1 MVTMNIVITGGSGF
15 VGSYLCE
22 KLINDG
28 HKIIVIDNLLTGSR
42 GNINDLLDN
51 ENFSFIEHDVQDHIE
66 IDDKVDY
73 VLHFASA
80 ASPKA
85 YTEHPVNTLKAGS
98 VGTIN
103 TLGLAKKHSAEYLLA
118 STSEVYGD
126 PLISPQN
133 EEYWGNVNPNGERSM
148 YDEAK
153 RFAEAAVA
161 TYSRSYGLK
170 TKIVRIFNTYGPR
183 MQLNDGRVV
192 TNFIVQALRNENI
205 TIYGDGKQTRSVSY
219 VEDTVAGIISLMNS
233 TEYDVFNIGNPNE
246 MTVAKLAEKIIELTD
261 STSEIKYLELPN
273 DDPKQRKPDIT
284 KAKTKLNWEPKVNLN
299 EGLAKTITWVEEQLS
314 R

>member
-1 MVTMNIVITGGSGF
+1 MNIVITGGSGF

-22 KLINDG
+22 NLINDG
-28 HKIIVIDNLLTGSR
+28 HKIIVIDNLLTGSTE
-42 GNINDLLDN
+42 NINNLMEN
-51 ENFSFIEHDVQDHIE
+51 KNFSFIEHDVQNHIE
-66 IDDKVDY
+66 IEDKVDY

-205 TIYGDGKQTRSVSY
+205 TIYGDGTQTRSFSY

-246 MTVAKLAEKIIELTD
+246 MTVGKLAEKIIELTD

-284 KAKTKLNWEPKVNLN
+284 KAKTKLNWGPKVNLD

-314 R
+314 K

>member
-28 HKIIVIDNLLTGSR
+28 HKIIVIDNLLTGSTE
-42 GNINDLLDN
+42 NINDLLDN
-51 ENFSFIEHDVQDHIE
+51 VNFSFIEHDVQDHIE
-66 IDDKVDY
+66 IEDKVDY

-205 TIYGDGKQTRSVSY
+205 TIYGDGTQTRSFSY

-233 TEYDVFNIGNPNE
+233 TEYDVFNIGNPAE
-246 MTVAKLAEKIIELTD
+246 MTVGKLAEKIIELTD

-284 KAKTKLNWEPKVNLN
+284 KAKTKLNWEPKVNLD

>member
-1 MVTMNIVITGGSGF
+1 MNIVITGGSGF

-28 HKIIVIDNLLTGSR
+28 HKIIVIDNLLTGSTE
-42 GNINDLLDN
+42 NINNLLVKK
-51 ENFSFIEHDVQDHIE
+51 NFSFIEHDVQDHIE
-66 IDDKVDY
+66 IEDKVDY

-103 TLGLAKKHSAEYLLA
+103 TLGLAKKHNAEYLLA

-161 TYSRSYGLK
+161 TYTRSYDLK

-205 TIYGDGKQTRSVSY
+205 TIYGDGSQTRSFSY

-246 MTVAKLAEKIIELTD
+246 MTIGKLAEKIIKLTD

-284 KAKTKLNWEPKVNLN
+284 KAKVKLNWEPKINLE
-299 EGLAKTITWVEEQLS
+299 EGLTKTINWVEEQLS

>member
-1 MVTMNIVITGGSGF
+1 MNIVITGGSGF

-22 KLINDG
+22 RLINDG
-28 HKIIVIDNLLTGSR
+28 HEIIVVDNLLTGSTE
-42 GNINDLLDN
+42 NINHLMQN
-51 ENFSFIEHDVQDHIE
+51 ENFSFIEHDVQNHIE
-66 IDDKVDY
+66 IENKVDY

-103 TLGLAKKHSAEYLLA
+103 TLGLAKKHDAEYLLA

-126 PLISPQN
+126 PLISPQT

-161 TYSRSYGLK
+161 TYSRSYDLK

-192 TNFIVQALRNENI
+192 TNFIVQALKNENI
-205 TIYGDGKQTRSVSY
+205 TIYGDGSQTRSFSY

-233 TEYDVFNIGNPNE
+233 SEYDVFNIGNPNE
-246 MTVAKLAEKIIELTD
+246 MTVGQLAEKIIELTD

-284 KAKTKLNWEPKVNLN
+284 KAKTKLNWEPKVNL
-299 EGLAKTITWVEEQLS
+299 EDGLTKTIKWVEGQLS
-314 R
+314 K

>member
-1 MVTMNIVITGGSGF
+1 MNIVITGGSGF

-28 HKIIVIDNLLTGSR
+28 HKIIVVDNLLTGSTE
-42 GNINDLLDN
+42 NINHLMHN
-51 ENFSFIEHDVQDHIE
+51 ENFSFIEHDVQNHIE
-66 IDDKVDY
+66 IENKVDY

-103 TLGLAKKHSAEYLLA
+103 TLGLAKKHDAEYLLA

-126 PLISPQN
+126 PLISPQT

-161 TYSRSYGLK
+161 TYSRSYDLK

-192 TNFIVQALRNENI
+192 TNFIVQSLKNENI
-205 TIYGDGKQTRSVSY
+205 TIYGDGSQTRSFSY

-233 TEYDVFNIGNPNE
+233 SEYDVFNIGNPNE
-246 MTVAKLAEKIIELTD
+246 MTVGQLAEKIIELTD

-284 KAKTKLNWEPKVNLN
+284 KAKTKLNWEPKVNL
-299 EGLAKTITWVEEQLS
+299 EDGLTKTIKWVKGQLS
-314 R
+314 K

>member
-1 MVTMNIVITGGSGF
+1 MVAMNIVITGGSGF

-22 KLINDG
+22 RLINDG
-28 HKIIVIDNLLTGSR
+28 HNLIVVDNLLTGSTE
-42 GNINDLLDN
+42 NISDLMDND
-51 ENFSFIEHDVQDHIE
+51 NFSFIEHDVQNHIE
-66 IDDKVDY
+66 IENKVDY

-98 VGTIN
+98 IGTLN
-103 TLGLAKKHSAEYLLA
+103 TLGLAKKHNSQYLLA

-161 TYSRSYGLK
+161 TYSRSYDIK
-170 TKIVRIFNTYGPR
+170 AKIVRIFNTYGPR

-192 TNFIVQALRNENI
+192 TNFIFQALQDNNI
-205 TIYGDGKQTRSVSY
+205 TIYGDGSQTRSFSY
-219 VEDTVAGIISLMNS
+219 VEDTVDGIISLMQSN
-233 TEYDVFNIGNPNE
+233 EYDVFNIDPNE
-246 MTVAKLAEKIIELTD
+246 ITVLELAQKIIELTN
-261 STSEIKYLELPN
+261 SKSEIVFKSLPS
-273 DDPKQRKPDIT
+273 DDPKQRKPDIS
-284 KAKTKLNWEPKVNLN
+284 KAKSKLGWEPKVNL
-299 EGLAKTITWVEEQLS
+299 EDGLIKTIDWVEYKLTTE
-314 R
+314 

>member
-28 HKIIVIDNLLTGSR
+28 HKIIVIDNLLTGSTE
-42 GNINDLLDN
+42 NINDLLDN
-51 ENFSFIEHDVQDHIE
+51 ENFSFIEQDVQDHIE
-66 IDDKVDY
+66 IEDKVDY

-205 TIYGDGKQTRSVSY
+205 TIYGDGTQTRSFSY

-246 MTVAKLAEKIIELTD
+246 MTVGQLAEKIIKLTD

-284 KAKTKLNWEPKVNLN
+284 KAKTKLNWEPKVNLD
-299 EGLAKTITWVEEQLS
+299 EGLAKTITWIEEQLS
-314 R
+314 K

>member
-1 MVTMNIVITGGSGF
+1 MNIVITGGSGF

-22 KLINDG
+22 KLVNDG
-28 HKIIVIDNLLTGSR
+28 HEIIVVDNLLTGSTE
-42 GNINDLLDN
+42 NINHLMSN
-51 ENFSFIEHDVQDHIE
+51 ENFSFIEHDVQNHIE
-66 IDDKVDY
+66 IENKVDY

-103 TLGLAKKHSAEYLLA
+103 TLGLAKKHDAEYLLA

-126 PLISPQN
+126 PLISPQT

-161 TYSRSYGLK
+161 TYSRSYDLK

-192 TNFIVQALRNENI
+192 TNFIVQALKNENI
-205 TIYGDGKQTRSVSY
+205 TIYGDGSQTRSFSY

-233 TEYDVFNIGNPNE
+233 SEYDVFNIGNPNE
-246 MTVAKLAEKIIELTD
+246 MTVGQLAEKIIELTD

-284 KAKTKLNWEPKVNLN
+284 KAKTKLNWEPKVNL
-299 EGLAKTITWVEEQLS
+299 EDGLTKTIKWVEGQLS
-314 R
+314 K

>member
-1 MVTMNIVITGGSGF
+1 MNIVITGGSGF

-28 HKIIVIDNLLTGSR
+28 HEIFVVDNLLTGSTE
-42 GNINDLLDN
+42 NINHLMHN
-51 ENFSFIEHDVQDHIE
+51 ENFSFIEHDVQNHIE
-66 IDDKVDY
+66 IENKVDY

-103 TLGLAKKHSAEYLLA
+103 TLGLAKKHDAEYLLA

-126 PLISPQN
+126 PLISPQT

-161 TYSRSYGLK
+161 TYSRSYDLK

-192 TNFIVQALRNENI
+192 TNFIVQALKNENI
-205 TIYGDGKQTRSVSY
+205 TIYGDGSQTRSFSY

-233 TEYDVFNIGNPNE
+233 SEYDVFNIGNPNE
-246 MTVAKLAEKIIELTD
+246 MTVGQLAEKIIELTD

-284 KAKTKLNWEPKVNLN
+284 KAKTKLNWEPKVNL
-299 EGLAKTITWVEEQLS
+299 EDGLTKTIKWVEGQLS
-314 R
+314 K

>member
-28 HKIIVIDNLLTGSR
+28 HKIIVIDNLLTGSTE
-42 GNINDLLDN
+42 NINDLLDN
-51 ENFSFIEHDVQDHIE
+51 ENFSFIEQDVQDHIE
-66 IDDKVDY
+66 IEDKVDY

-205 TIYGDGKQTRSVSY
+205 TIYGDGTQTRSFSY

-284 KAKTKLNWEPKVNLN
+284 KAKTKLNWEPKVNLD
-299 EGLAKTITWVEEQLS
+299 EGLAKTISWVKEQLS
-314 R
+314 K

>member
-42 GNINDLLDN
+42 ENINDLLDN

-66 IDDKVDY
+66 IEDKVDY

-192 TNFIVQALRNENI
+192 TNFIVQALRNANI
-205 TIYGDGKQTRSVSY
+205 TIYGDGTQTRSFSY

-246 MTVAKLAEKIIELTD
+246 MTVGQLAEKIIKLTD

-284 KAKTKLNWEPKVNLN
+284 KAKTKLNWEPKVNLD
-299 EGLAKTITWVEEQLS
+299 EGLSKTITWVEEKLS

>member
-1 MVTMNIVITGGSGF
+1 MNIVITGGSGF

-28 HKIIVIDNLLTGSR
+28 HEIIVVDNLLTGSTE
-42 GNINDLLDN
+42 NINHLMQN
-51 ENFSFIEHDVQDHIE
+51 ENFSFIEHDVQNHIE
-66 IDDKVDY
+66 IENKVDY

-103 TLGLAKKHSAEYLLA
+103 TLGLAKKHHAEYLLA

-126 PLISPQN
+126 PLISPQT

-161 TYSRSYGLK
+161 TYSRSYDLK

-192 TNFIVQALRNENI
+192 TNFIVQALKNENI
-205 TIYGDGKQTRSVSY
+205 TIYGDGSQTRSFSY

-233 TEYDVFNIGNPNE
+233 SEYDVFNIGNPNE
-246 MTVAKLAEKIIELTD
+246 MTVGQLAEKIIELTD

-284 KAKTKLNWEPKVNLN
+284 KAKTKLNWEPKVNL
-299 EGLAKTITWVEEQLS
+299 EDGLTKTIKWVEGQLS
-314 R
+314 K

>member
-28 HKIIVIDNLLTGSR
+28 HKIIVIDNLLTGSTE
-42 GNINDLLDN
+42 NINNLLVN

-66 IDDKVDY
+66 IEDKVDY

-103 TLGLAKKHSAEYLLA
+103 TLGLAKKHNAEYLLA

-161 TYSRSYGLK
+161 TYTRSYDLK

-205 TIYGDGKQTRSVSY
+205 TIYGDGSQTRSFSY

-246 MTVAKLAEKIIELTD
+246 MTIGKLAEKIIKLTD

-284 KAKTKLNWEPKVNLN
+284 KAKVKLNWEPKINLE
-299 EGLAKTITWVEEQLS
+299 EGLTKTINWVEEQLS

>member
-1 MVTMNIVITGGSGF
+1 MNIVITGGSGF

-28 HKIIVIDNLLTGSR
+28 HKIIVIDNLLTGSTE
-42 GNINDLLDN
+42 NINHLMDN
-51 ENFSFIEHDVQDHIE
+51 ENFSFIEHDVQNHIE
-66 IDDKVDY
+66 IENKVDY

-103 TLGLAKKHSAEYLLA
+103 TLGLAKKHDAEYLLA

-126 PLISPQN
+126 PLISPQT

-161 TYSRSYGLK
+161 TYSRSYDLK

-192 TNFIVQALRNENI
+192 TNFIVQALKNENI
-205 TIYGDGKQTRSVSY
+205 TIYGDGSQTRSFSY

-233 TEYDVFNIGNPNE
+233 SEYDVFNIGNPNE
-246 MTVAKLAEKIIELTD
+246 MTVGQLAEKIVELTD

-284 KAKTKLNWEPKVNLN
+284 KAKTKLNWEPKVNL
-299 EGLAKTITWVEEQLS
+299 EDGLTKTIKWVEGQLS
-314 R
+314 K

>member
-1 MVTMNIVITGGSGF
+1 MNIVITGGSGF

-28 HKIIVIDNLLTGSR
+28 HGIVVVDNLLTGSTE
-42 GNINDLLDN
+42 NINHLMHN
-51 ENFSFIEHDVQDHIE
+51 ENFSFIEHDVQNHIE
-66 IDDKVDY
+66 IENKVDY

-103 TLGLAKKHSAEYLLA
+103 TLGLAKKHDAEYLLA

-126 PLISPQN
+126 PLISPQT

-161 TYSRSYGLK
+161 TYSRSYDLK

-192 TNFIVQALRNENI
+192 TNFIVQALKNENI
-205 TIYGDGKQTRSVSY
+205 TIYGDGSQTRSFSY

-233 TEYDVFNIGNPNE
+233 SEYDVFNIGNPNE
-246 MTVAKLAEKIIELTD
+246 MTVGQLAKKIIELTD

-284 KAKTKLNWEPKVNLN
+284 KAKTKLNWEPKVNL
-299 EGLAKTITWVEEQLS
+299 EDGLTKTIKWVEGQLS
-314 R
+314 K

>member
-1 MVTMNIVITGGSGF
+1 MNIVITGGSGF

-28 HKIIVIDNLLTGSR
+28 HKIIVIDNLLTGSTE
-42 GNINDLLDN
+42 NINNLMDN
-51 ENFSFIEHDVQDHIE
+51 ENFSFIEHDVQDHLEIE
-66 IDDKVDY
+66 DDVDY

-98 VGTIN
+98 IGTIN
-103 TLGLAKKHSAEYLLA
+103 TLGLAKKHNAEYLLA

-205 TIYGDGKQTRSVSY
+205 TIYGDGSQTRSFSY
-219 VEDTVAGIISLMNS
+219 VEDTVGGIISLMNS
-233 TEYDVFNIGNPNE
+233 NEYDVFNIGNPNE
-246 MTVAKLAEKIIELTD
+246 MTVGQLAEKIVELTD
-261 STSEIKYLELPN
+261 SASEIKYLELPN

-284 KAKTKLNWEPKVNLN
+284 KAKTKLNWEPKVNLE
-299 EGLAKTITWVEEQLS
+299 EGLTKTITWVEEQLS
-314 R
+314 K

>member
-28 HKIIVIDNLLTGSR
+28 HKIIVIDNLLTGSTE
-42 GNINDLLDN
+42 NINDLLDN
-51 ENFSFIEHDVQDHIE
+51 ENFSFIEQDVQDHIE
-66 IDDKVDY
+66 IKDKVDY

-205 TIYGDGKQTRSVSY
+205 TIYGDGTQTRSFSY

-246 MTVAKLAEKIIELTD
+246 MTVGKLAEKIIELTD

-284 KAKTKLNWEPKVNLN
+284 KAKTKLNWEPKVNLD
-299 EGLAKTITWVEEQLS
+299 EGLAKTISWVEEQLS
-314 R
+314 K

>member
-1 MVTMNIVITGGSGF
+1 MNIVITGGSGF

-22 KLINDG
+22 KLINNG
-28 HKIIVIDNLLTGSR
+28 HEIIVVDNLLTGSTE
-42 GNINDLLDN
+42 NINHLMHN
-51 ENFSFIEHDVQDHIE
+51 ENFSFIEHDVQNHIE
-66 IDDKVDY
+66 IENKVDY

-103 TLGLAKKHSAEYLLA
+103 TLGLAKKHDAEYLLA

-126 PLISPQN
+126 PLISPQT

-161 TYSRSYGLK
+161 TYSRSYDLK

-192 TNFIVQALRNENI
+192 TNFIVQALKNENI
-205 TIYGDGKQTRSVSY
+205 TIYGDGSQTRSFSY

-233 TEYDVFNIGNPNE
+233 SEYDVFNIGNPNE
-246 MTVAKLAEKIIELTD
+246 MTVGQLAEKIIELTN

-284 KAKTKLNWEPKVNLN
+284 KAKTKLNWEPKVNL
-299 EGLAKTITWVEEQLS
+299 EDGLTKTIKWVEGQLS
-314 R
+314 K

>member
-1 MVTMNIVITGGSGF
+1 MVIMNIVITGGSGF

-28 HKIIVIDNLLTGSR
+28 HKIIVIDNLLTGSTE
-42 GNINDLLDN
+42 NINDLLDN
-51 ENFSFIEHDVQDHIE
+51 KNFSFIEQDVQDHIE
-66 IDDKVDY
+66 IEDKVDY

-118 STSEVYGD
+118 STSEIYGD

-133 EEYWGNVNPNGERSM
+133 EDYWGNVTPNGERSM

-161 TYSRSYGLK
+161 TYSRSYDLK

-205 TIYGDGKQTRSVSY
+205 TIYGDGSQTRSFSY

-233 TEYDVFNIGNPNE
+233 TEYDVFNIGNPTE
-246 MTVAKLAEKIIELTD
+246 MTVGKLAEKIIELTD

-284 KAKTKLNWEPKVNLN
+284 KAKTKLNWEPKVNLD
-299 EGLAKTITWVEEQLS
+299 EGLAKTIKWVEEQLS

>member
-1 MVTMNIVITGGSGF
+1 MNIVITGGSGF

-28 HKIIVIDNLLTGSR
+28 HDIIVVDNLLTGSTE
-42 GNINDLLDN
+42 NIIHLMHN
-51 ENFSFIEHDVQDHIE
+51 ENFSFIEHDVQNHIE
-66 IDDKVDY
+66 IEDKVDY

-103 TLGLAKKHSAEYLLA
+103 TLGLAKEHEAEYLLA

-126 PLISPQN
+126 PLISPQT

-161 TYSRSYGLK
+161 TYSRSYDLN

-192 TNFIVQALRNENI
+192 TNFIVQALKNENI
-205 TIYGDGKQTRSVSY
+205 TIYGDGSQTRSFSY
-219 VEDTVAGIISLMNS
+219 VDDTVAGIISLMNS
-233 TEYDVFNIGNPNE
+233 SEYDVFNIGNPNE
-246 MTVAKLAEKIIELTD
+246 MTVGQLAEKIIELTD

-284 KAKTKLNWEPKVNLN
+284 KAKTKLNWEPKVNL
-299 EGLAKTITWVEEQLS
+299 EDGLTKTIKWVEGQLS
-314 R
+314 K

>member
-1 MVTMNIVITGGSGF
+1 MNIVITGGSGF

-22 KLINDG
+22 KLINEG
-28 HKIIVIDNLLTGSR
+28 HEIIVVDNLLTGSTE
-42 GNINDLLDN
+42 NINHLMHN
-51 ENFSFIEHDVQDHIE
+51 ENFSFIEHDVQNHIE
-66 IDDKVDY
+66 IENKVDY

-103 TLGLAKKHSAEYLLA
+103 TLGLAKKHDAEYLLA

-126 PLISPQN
+126 PLISPQT

-161 TYSRSYGLK
+161 TYSRSYELK

-192 TNFIVQALRNENI
+192 TNFIVQALKNENI
-205 TIYGDGKQTRSVSY
+205 TIYGDGSQTRSFSY

-233 TEYDVFNIGNPNE
+233 SEYDVFNIGNPNE
-246 MTVAKLAEKIIELTD
+246 MTVGQLAEKIIELTD

-284 KAKTKLNWEPKVNLN
+284 KAKTKLNWEPKVNL
-299 EGLAKTITWVEEQLS
+299 EDGLTKTIKWVEGQLS
-314 R
+314 K

>member
-1 MVTMNIVITGGSGF
+1 MNIVITGGSGF

-28 HKIIVIDNLLTGSR
+28 HEIIVVDNLLTGSTE
-42 GNINDLLDN
+42 NINHLMHN
-51 ENFSFIEHDVQDHIE
+51 ENFSFIEHDVQNHIE
-66 IDDKVDY
+66 IENKVDY

-103 TLGLAKKHSAEYLLA
+103 TLGLAKKHDAEYLLA

-126 PLISPQN
+126 PLISPQT

-161 TYSRSYGLK
+161 TYSRSYDLK

-192 TNFIVQALRNENI
+192 TNFIVQALKNENI
-205 TIYGDGKQTRSVSY
+205 TIYGDGSQTRSFSY

-233 TEYDVFNIGNPNE
+233 SEYDVFNIGNPNE
-246 MTVAKLAEKIIELTD
+246 MTVGQLAEKIIELTD
-261 STSEIKYLELPN
+261 STSVIKYLELPN

-284 KAKTKLNWEPKVNLN
+284 KAKTKLNWEPKVNL
-299 EGLAKTITWVEEQLS
+299 EDGLTKTIKWVEGQLS
-314 R
+314 K

>member
-1 MVTMNIVITGGSGF
+1 MNIVITGGSGF

-28 HKIIVIDNLLTGSR
+28 HKIIVIDNLLTGSTQ
-42 GNINDLLDN
+42 NINNLMDN
-51 ENFSFIEHDVQDHIE
+51 ENFSFIEHDVQNHIE
-66 IDDKVDY
+66 IKDKVDY

-205 TIYGDGKQTRSVSY
+205 TIYGDGTQTRSFSY

-246 MTVAKLAEKIIELTD
+246 MTVGKLAEKIIELTD

-284 KAKTKLNWEPKVNLN
+284 KAKTKLNWEPKVNLD

>member
-1 MVTMNIVITGGSGF
+1 MNIVITGGSGF

-28 HKIIVIDNLLTGSR
+28 HKIIVIDNLLTGSTE
-42 GNINDLLDN
+42 NINDLLDN

-66 IDDKVDY
+66 IEDKVDY

-161 TYSRSYGLK
+161 TYSRSYDLK

-205 TIYGDGKQTRSVSY
+205 TIYGDGTQTRSFSY

-246 MTVAKLAEKIIELTD
+246 MTVGKLAEKIIELTD

-284 KAKTKLNWEPKVNLN
+284 KAKTKLNWEPKVNLD
-299 EGLAKTITWVEEQLS
+299 EGLAKTISWVKEQLS
-314 R
+314 K

>member
-28 HKIIVIDNLLTGSR
+28 NKIIVIDNLLTGSTE
-42 GNINDLLDN
+42 NINNLMEN
-51 ENFSFIEHDVQDHIE
+51 KNFSFIEHDVQNHIE
-66 IDDKVDY
+66 IEDKVDY

-161 TYSRSYGLK
+161 TYSRSYDLK

-205 TIYGDGKQTRSVSY
+205 TIYGDGTQTRSFSY

-284 KAKTKLNWEPKVNLN
+284 KAKTKLNWEPKVNLD

>member
-1 MVTMNIVITGGSGF
+1 MKIVITGGSGF

-28 HKIIVIDNLLTGSR
+28 HKIIVIDNLLTGSTE
-42 GNINDLLDN
+42 NINDLLDN
-51 ENFSFIEHDVQDHIE
+51 ENFSFIEQDVQDHIE
-66 IDDKVDY
+66 IEDKVDY

-205 TIYGDGKQTRSVSY
+205 TIYGDGTQTRSFSY

-246 MTVAKLAEKIIELTD
+246 MTVGKLAEKIIELTD

-284 KAKTKLNWEPKVNLN
+284 KAKTKLNWEPKVNLE
-299 EGLAKTITWVEEQLS
+299 EGLTKTITWVEEQLS

>member
-28 HKIIVIDNLLTGSR
+28 HKIIVIDNLLTGSTE
-42 GNINDLLDN
+42 NINDLLDN

-66 IDDKVDY
+66 IEDKVDY

-192 TNFIVQALRNENI
+192 TNFIVQALKNENI
-205 TIYGDGKQTRSVSY
+205 TIYGDGTQTRSFSY

-246 MTVAKLAEKIIELTD
+246 MTVGKLAEKIIELTD

-284 KAKTKLNWEPKVNLN
+284 KAKTKLNWEPKVNLD
-299 EGLAKTITWVEEQLS
+299 EGLAKTISWVKEQLS
-314 R
+314 K

>member
-42 GNINDLLDN
+42 ENINDLLDN

-66 IDDKVDY
+66 IEDKVDY

-192 TNFIVQALRNENI
+192 TNFIVQALRNANI
-205 TIYGDGKQTRSVSY
+205 TIYGDGTQTRSFSY

-246 MTVAKLAEKIIELTD
+246 MTVGKLAEKIIKLTD

-284 KAKTKLNWEPKVNLN
+284 KAKTKLNWEPKVNLD
-299 EGLAKTITWVEEQLS
+299 EGLSKTIKWVEEQLS
-314 R
+314 K

>member
-1 MVTMNIVITGGSGF
+1 MNIVITGGSGF

-28 HKIIVIDNLLTGSR
+28 HEIIVVDNLLTGSTE
-42 GNINDLLDN
+42 NINHLMHN
-51 ENFSFIEHDVQDHIE
+51 ENFSFIEHDVQNHIE
-66 IDDKVDY
+66 IENKVDY

-103 TLGLAKKHSAEYLLA
+103 TLGLAKKHDAEYLLA

-126 PLISPQN
+126 PLISPQT

-161 TYSRSYGLK
+161 TYSRSYDLK

-192 TNFIVQALRNENI
+192 TNFIVQALKNENI
-205 TIYGDGKQTRSVSY
+205 TIYGDGSQTRSFSY

-233 TEYDVFNIGNPNE
+233 SEYDVFNIGNPNE
-246 MTVAKLAEKIIELTD
+246 MTVGQLAEKIIELTD
-261 STSEIKYLELPN
+261 STSEIKYLELPK

-284 KAKTKLNWEPKVNLN
+284 KAKTKLNWEPKVNL
-299 EGLAKTITWVEEQLS
+299 EDGLTKTIKWVEGQLS
-314 R
+314 K

>member
-1 MVTMNIVITGGSGF
+1 MNILITGGSGF
-15 VGSYLCE
+15 IGSHLSE
-22 KLINDG
+22 KLLDEGNN
-28 HKIIVIDNLLTGSR
+28 KLFLIDNLLKGSTK
-42 GNINDLLDN
+42 NIEHLLDS
-51 ENFSFIEHDVQDHIE
+51 EKVLFIEHDVQDHIE
-66 IDDKVDY
+66 IEEKIDY
-73 VLHFASA
+73 VFHFASA
-80 ASPKA
+80 ASPVA

-103 TLGLAKKHSAEYLLA
+103 TLGLAKKHGAEYFLA

-126 PLISPQN
+126 PLVTPQT

-153 RFAEAAVA
+153 RFAEAATA
-161 TYSRSYGLK
+161 TYARTYNIK

-205 TIYGDGKQTRSVSY
+205 TIYGDGSQTRSFSY

-246 MTVAKLAEKIIELTD
+246 MTVGQLAEKIIELTD
-261 STSEIKYLELPN
+261 STSEIKYSVLINKNLVKKAISALHKEFKLE
-273 DDPKQRKPDIT
+273 K
-284 KAKTKLNWEPKVNLN
+284 
-299 EGLAKTITWVEEQLS
+299 
-314 R
+314 

>member
-1 MVTMNIVITGGSGF
+1 MNIVITGGSGF

-28 HKIIVIDNLLTGSR
+28 HKIIVIDNLLTGSTE
-42 GNINDLLDN
+42 NINDLLDN
-51 ENFSFIEHDVQDHIE
+51 ENFSFIERDVQDHIE
-66 IDDKVDY
+66 IEDKVDY

-205 TIYGDGKQTRSVSY
+205 TIYGDGTQTRSFSY

-284 KAKTKLNWEPKVNLN
+284 KAKTKLNWEPKVNLD

-314 R
+314 K